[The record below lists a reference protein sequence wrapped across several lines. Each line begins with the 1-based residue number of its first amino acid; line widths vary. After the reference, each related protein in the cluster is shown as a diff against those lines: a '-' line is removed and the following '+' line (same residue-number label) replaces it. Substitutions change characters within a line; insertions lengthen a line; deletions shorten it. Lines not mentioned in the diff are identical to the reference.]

1 MGPVL
6 GLERSAE
13 TEWHLSALVVSQH
26 TPGDLLLALSGGERA
41 VPPQEIWSRG
51 GRSAFRF
58 RFEVPL
64 EDRPTQIRYTV
75 TGRSFTVSV
84 PARGDAPT
92 MAYASCNGFSSAK
105 VMKGVKDKNAMWRRM
120 AEQHATSPYHLL
132 LLGGDQVYADA
143 MWDTVSE
150 LRRWAALPYGA
161 GNDAEATEELIESTA
176 DFFFDLYADRW
187 SQPEIATMMAS
198 VPMVAMWD
206 DHDLMDGWGSYPV
219 RRQQCEV
226 FQKGIWPGARKAFRV
241 FQQHLA
247 DGETHA
253 AAIAPA
259 FGFSRG
265 HSSGPVAILALDM
278 RSERTD
284 SQVLSPG
291 HWNEVFGWLDTLGDV
306 KHLLVMSSIP
316 VVYPGFDTLE
326 RLLGAL
332 PGHQD
337 LEDDL
342 RDHWNSRPHKGE
354 RLRLIHRLLQLS
366 QDEEIRS
373 TILSG
378 DVHVAALGVVESSRG
393 QRGHGAVINQ
403 MISSGVVHPG
413 PGGVVLFALRHLFD
427 STDEIDRGVSARMV
441 DFPGTQDRFV
451 GRRNYLSL
459 EPDRTGEL
467 DRIWAN
473 WFVEN
478 EQEPYTKVI
487 HALRKTRDEEIVQ
500 STDGVT
506 RVGT

>member
-6 GLERSAE
+6 ALERSDARQ
-13 TEWHLSALVVSQH
+13 WHLTAVLVSKQRPSDLVIDIGGAEVRS
-26 TPGDLLLALSGGERA
+26 TPEA
-41 VPPQEIWSRG
+41 IWSNG
-51 GRSAFRF
+51 GRFAYRF
-58 RFEVPL
+58 RFAVPL
-64 EDRPTQIRYTV
+64 EDAASRFDYSVDDRT
-75 TGRSFTVSV
+75 FTVSL
-84 PARGDAPT
+84 PARGHAPT

-105 VMKGVKDKNAMWRRM
+105 VMKGVKDKNAMWSRM
-120 AEQHATSPYHLL
+120 AAEHARSPYHLL
-132 LLGGDQVYADA
+132 LLGGDQVYADT
-143 MWDTVSE
+143 MWDTVPE
-150 LRRWAALPYGA
+150 LRRWARLPYDA
-161 GNDAEATEELIESTA
+161 GNAAEATSEMVSSVEE
-176 DFFFDLYADRW
+176 FFFDLYTDRW

-206 DHDLMDGWGSYPV
+206 DHDLMDGWGSYPEP
-219 RRQQCEV
+219 RQRCDV
-226 FQKGIWPGARKAFRV
+226 FQKAVWPAARKAFRV

-247 DGETHA
+247 DGEFHA
-253 AAIAPA
+253 SSIAAD
-259 FGFSRG
+259 FGYSRG
-265 HSSGPVAILALDM
+265 HIVGPLAILALDM

-284 SQVLSPG
+284 RQVLSPP
-291 HWNEVFGWLDTLGDV
+291 HWNDVFGWLDKVGDA
-306 KHLLVMSSIP
+306 KHLMVMSSIP

-366 QDEEIRS
+366 QDEEVRS

-378 DVHVAALGVVESSRG
+378 DVHVAALGVIESSRG

-427 STDEIDRGVSARMV
+427 STDEIDRGIAARMV
-441 DFPGTQDRFV
+441 DFPGTQDRFI

-459 EPDRTGEL
+459 EPDEDGRL

-478 EQEPYTKVI
+478 EREPYTKVI
-487 HALRKTRDEEIVQ
+487 HALRKTRDEEVVQ
-500 STDGVT
+500 STTGVAPT
-506 RVGT
+506 G